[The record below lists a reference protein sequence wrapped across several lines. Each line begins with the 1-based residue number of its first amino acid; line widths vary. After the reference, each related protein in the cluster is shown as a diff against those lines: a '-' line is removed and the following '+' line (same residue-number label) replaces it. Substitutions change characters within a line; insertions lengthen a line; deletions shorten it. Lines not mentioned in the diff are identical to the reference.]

1 MIQRGAGDK
10 VNFFWGVE
18 LFIITS
24 KLDNKTGAIVEA
36 TMENILILQMRYN
49 ASPDLKTYAMQM
61 PVKIKRVLK
70 LEMVKE

>member
-18 LFIITS
+18 TFTITS
-24 KLDNKTGAIVEA
+24 RVDNKTGAIIEA
-36 TMENILILQMRYN
+36 SMENTLNLQMRYN
-49 ASPDLKTYAMQM
+49 SSKDLQSYAVQM

-70 LEMVKE
+70 LELIKE